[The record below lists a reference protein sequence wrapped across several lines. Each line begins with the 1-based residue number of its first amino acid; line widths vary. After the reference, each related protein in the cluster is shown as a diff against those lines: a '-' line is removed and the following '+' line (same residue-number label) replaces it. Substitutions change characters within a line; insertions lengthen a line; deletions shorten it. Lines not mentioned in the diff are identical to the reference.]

1 MTPTRPRRRF
11 ASLILKGLVSVGLIV
26 YLFRKQLPNF
36 DSIRSALLSADPY
49 LVLLAASLHIL
60 GFLICSY
67 RWRLLL
73 LAQGADY
80 SMGELSLSYLVG
92 MFFNSFLPGT
102 MSGDVVRAMDTA
114 GKAGGVARSMLV
126 VFVERLTGMIALLV
140 MTGAVLTVSGPGVLG
155 HPNITLFLVFLTFFI
170 LFSLGLL
177 FHPSGYDLM
186 ERMVDGIPVAAV
198 QRKFRKIAESLH
210 VFSGKGRVLGLCVL
224 ISLLFQANVVLHF
237 WILGKALEIGIPWTL
252 YFAIIP
258 VSLLLLMLPASINGI
273 GLREQVFIL
282 LFGNAGVSAVA
293 AVALAWI
300 AFGISLL
307 QAFLGGVA
315 FAVRKKVR

>member
-1 MTPTRPRRRF
+1 MEASRRRF
-11 ASLILKGLVSVGLIV
+11 LPLILKGLVSVGLIV

-73 LAQGADY
+73 LAQDADVP
-80 SMGELSLSYLVG
+80 MGQLALSYLVG

-114 GKAGGVARSMLV
+114 GKVGSVGRSMLV

-140 MTGAVLTVSGPGVLG
+140 MTGTVLTVSGPQVLG
-155 HPNITLFLVFLTFFI
+155 HPNITIFLILLTFFI
-170 LFSLGLL
+170 LFSVGLL
-177 FHPSGYDLM
+177 FHPVGCELM
-186 ERMVDGIPVAAV
+186 ERAVDRIPAAPV

-210 VFSGKGRVLGLCVL
+210 VFSGKGRILGLCVL

-237 WILGKALEIGIPWTL
+237 WILGQALEIAIPWTV

-282 LFGNAGVSAVA
+282 LFGNVGVSAVL
-293 AVALAWI
+293 AVSLAWI
-300 AFGISLL
+300 AFGISLF

-315 FAVRKKVR
+315 FGLRKKVR

>member
-1 MTPTRPRRRF
+1 MEASPRRF
-11 ASLILKGLVSVGLIV
+11 LPLILKGLVSVGLIV
-26 YLFRKQLPNF
+26 YLFRKQLPNLE
-36 DSIRSALLSADPY
+36 SIRSALLSADPY

-73 LAQGADY
+73 LAQGADF
-80 SMGELSLSYLVG
+80 SMGELVLSYLVG

-114 GKAGGVARSMLV
+114 GRAGSMGRSMLV

-140 MTGAVLTVSGPGVLG
+140 MTGAVLTVFGPGVLG
-155 HPNITLFLVFLTFFI
+155 HPNITFFLVFLTFFI
-170 LFSLGLL
+170 LVSLGLL
-177 FHPSGYDLM
+177 FHPAGYDLM
-186 ERMVDGIPVAAV
+186 ERMVDGIPAATV

-210 VFSGKGRVLGLCVL
+210 AFSGKGRVLGLCVL

-237 WILGKALEIGIPWTL
+237 WILGEALEIDISWTL

-282 LFGNAGVSAVA
+282 LFGNFGVSAVV
-293 AVALAWI
+293 AVSLAWI

-315 FAVRKKVR
+315 FGIRKKNR